1 MQKPK
6 ICFDEIDK
14 NFVSRCMS
22 RKCIDVVWKFN
33 VPANPHA
40 GGNWERAIRTVK
52 NVMAAII
59 YNNITGLTTLK
70 GRTPSDFELLT
81 IMCEV
86 EATMNCRPITK
97 LSNEVEDWRV
107 LTPLSILSG
116 NLQPNSPVHESNKA
130 EMYFNNY
137 KFVIAVSKQF
147 WKRWLQMYVPWLQ
160 IRHGWHD
167 VKPNLKEGDIV
178 LLKEE
183 IDVVRRDYPKAVV
196 IKTFPDANGHVRSI
210 KLKLA
215 DKRTFI

>member
-1 MQKPK
+1 MQKSK
-6 ICFDEIDK
+6 FCFDKIDK
-14 NFVSRCMS
+14 KFVSRCTS
-22 RKCIDVVWKFN
+22 RKCIDVVWKFS

-59 YNNITGLTTLK
+59 YNGITGLTALK
-70 GRTPSDFELLT
+70 GRTPSDFELLI

-116 NLQPNSPVHESNKA
+116 NLHPDSPVHEFNKA
-130 EMYFNNY
+130 EIYHSNY
-137 KFVIAVSKQF
+137 KFVIAVFEQF
-147 WKRWLQMYVPWLQ
+147 WQRWLQIYELWLQ
-160 IRHGWHD
+160 IRHRWHD

-178 LLKEE
+178 LLKE
-183 IDVVRRDYPKAVV
+183 
-196 IKTFPDANGHVRSI
+196 
-210 KLKLA
+210 
-215 DKRTFI
+215 

>member
-1 MQKPK
+1 
-6 ICFDEIDK
+6 
-14 NFVSRCMS
+14 
-22 RKCIDVVWKFN
+22 
-33 VPANPHA
+33 
-40 GGNWERAIRTVK
+40 
-52 NVMAAII
+52 MAAII
-59 YNNITGLTTLK
+59 YNGINGLTALK

-116 NLQPNSPVHESNKA
+116 NLHPDSPVHEFNNA
-130 EMYFNNY
+130 EMYRSNY
-137 KFVIAVSKQF
+137 KFVIAVSEQF

-160 IRHGWHD
+160 IRHRWHD

-183 IDVVRRDYPKAVV
+183 IDVGRRDYPKAVV
-196 IKTFPDANGHVRSI
+196 IKTFPDANGHVCSI

-215 DKRTFI
+215 DGRTFD

>member
-1 MQKPK
+1 M
-6 ICFDEIDK
+6 
-14 NFVSRCMS
+14 
-22 RKCIDVVWKFN
+22 
-33 VPANPHA
+33 
-40 GGNWERAIRTVK
+40 
-52 NVMAAII
+52 
-59 YNNITGLTTLK
+59 K

-116 NLQPNSPVHESNKA
+116 NLHPDSPVHEFNKA
-130 EMYFNNY
+130 EMYRSNY
-137 KFVIAVSKQF
+137 KFVIAVSEQF

-160 IRHGWHD
+160 IRHRWHD

-183 IDVVRRDYPKAVV
+183 VDVGRRDYPKAVV
-196 IKTFPDANGHVRSI
+196 IKTFPDTNGHVRRI

-215 DKRTFI
+215 DGRTFDRDIRNVAPLEGLN